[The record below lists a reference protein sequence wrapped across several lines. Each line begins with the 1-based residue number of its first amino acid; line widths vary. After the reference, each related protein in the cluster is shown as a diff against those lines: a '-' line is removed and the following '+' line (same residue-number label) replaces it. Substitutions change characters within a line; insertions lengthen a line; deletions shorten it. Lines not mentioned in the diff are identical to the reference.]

1 MIRRFRWPETRET
14 LARLAKRGVFVGEP
28 RGRRLLCVETARS
41 DAPLAIEVPLVLPRV
56 RDGESLAEY
65 VGRVPTRLGTEIVL
79 LARAGAVAW
88 GLWDDDRLVLHKVD
102 KRYVVRGTGRA
113 QPSYLKSK
121 GKSRYGS
128 RLRLMNHRALL
139 EDTSARL
146 HALWKE
152 YGPADRVYVGCPVR
166 LWAEFASAGAG
177 LPLGFN
183 ERILRLP
190 FDFGAPGFEELM
202 RIRAR
207 LTTGEIVYRDHDP
220 PPCATADREE
230 GPLWPDDDD

>member
-1 MIRRFRWPETRET
+1 MIRRFRWPESRET

-28 RGRRLLCVETARS
+28 RGRRLLCVEAAQS

-56 RDGESLAEY
+56 RDGESIAEY
-65 VGRVPTRLGTEIVL
+65 VARVPVRLGTEIVL

-88 GLWDDDRLVLHKVD
+88 GIWDDDRLVRHKVD

-113 QPSYLKSK
+113 QPTHLKSK

-139 EDTSARL
+139 EDTSAKL
-146 HALWKE
+146 HALWRE
-152 YGPADRVYVGCPVR
+152 HGPADRVYVGCPVR

-177 LPLGFN
+177 LPLGFD

-190 FDFGAPGFEELM
+190 FDFGAPGFDELI
-202 RIRAR
+202 RVRAR
-207 LTTGEIVYRDHDP
+207 LTTGEIVFRDDDP
-220 PPCATADREE
+220 PACASAPREE